1 VNDLRASLSKL
12 RLFQFAIIASIP
24 MFAWVAEMVSRPG
37 SNSWTLRHWVV
48 AAFALWTVFGGAR
61 VRGRMLARA
70 ATALAKD
77 ASELKAVK
85 QWEAGHVLGMA
96 FAESLALWGVVV
108 RMVLGGALWQASLF
122 YSVSL
127 VLLLYWTPR
136 LPTELA

>member
-1 VNDLRASLSKL
+1 
-12 RLFQFAIIASIP
+12 
-24 MFAWVAEMVSRPG
+24 
-37 SNSWTLRHWVV
+37 
-48 AAFALWTVFGGAR
+48 
-61 VRGRMLARA
+61 MLARA